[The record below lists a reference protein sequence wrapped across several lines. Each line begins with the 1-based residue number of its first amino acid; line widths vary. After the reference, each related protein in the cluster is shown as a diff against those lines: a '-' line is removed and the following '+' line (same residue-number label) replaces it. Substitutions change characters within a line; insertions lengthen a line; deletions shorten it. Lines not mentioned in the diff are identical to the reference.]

1 MPQMTSETVRFAS
14 VVESTAG
21 SAEGLYFTLNGIPNL
36 PDPFPELHTQIQAM
50 RTVLRLLAGIPD
62 TVALDPK
69 VIDLIEN
76 FGGSCVSITKS
87 VKRFSQSDDPDW
99 TAFQDGMEDAAT
111 IARKLRLYLACI
123 VIGGFKDL
131 KSVLRHP
138 YFDKT
143 MR

>member
-1 MPQMTSETVRFAS
+1 
-14 VVESTAG
+14 
-21 SAEGLYFTLNGIPNL
+21 L
-36 PDPFPELHTQIQAM
+36 P
-50 RTVLRLLAGIPD
+50 AGISD
-62 TVALDPK
+62 TVVLDPK
-69 VIDLIEN
+69 VKDLIKA
-76 FGGSCVSITKS
+76 FGGSCVSIRET
-87 VKRFSQSDDPDW
+87 VERFSQSDDPDW
-99 TAFQDGMEDAAT
+99 TAFQDGMEDTAT